1 PTTFSRSW
9 PSLTSTVRS
18 SAAPASTSKP
28 SRTSSSRAAVRPS
41 ATFHAGRVYPRRHS
55 ENPLLYNQRFR
66 IENSFMYYILI
77 TLFVLVCLV
86 LSLVILLQQGRG
98 GDIASAFG
106 GSSSQAAFGARSG
119 ATLLTKAT
127 TICAAL
133 FMLLALA
140 LSIIGQRGTASVVS

>member
-1 PTTFSRSW
+1 
-9 PSLTSTVRS
+9 
-18 SAAPASTSKP
+18 
-28 SRTSSSRAAVRPS
+28 
-41 ATFHAGRVYPRRHS
+41 
-55 ENPLLYNQRFR
+55 
-66 IENSFMYYILI
+66 MYYVLI

-140 LSIIGQRGTASVVS
+140 LSIIGQRGTGSVVSGTPAPPPAAAPKTLPAPGPTAQPQTAPP